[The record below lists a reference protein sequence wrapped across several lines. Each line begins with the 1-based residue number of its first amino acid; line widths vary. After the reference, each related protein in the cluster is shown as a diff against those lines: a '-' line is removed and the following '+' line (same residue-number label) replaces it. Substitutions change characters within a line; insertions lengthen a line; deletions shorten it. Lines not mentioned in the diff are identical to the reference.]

1 MSVEFL
7 EHNSE
12 PKLPGMVDVIPV
24 VHRYKLLPETERVL
38 RETPYEF
45 GFDGFSESVFY
56 RTYSRLKPDGSKE
69 RFNDTVIRCVEGIF
83 SILIDWNEKHGLKW
97 PETEVNGLA
106 LRMGRAMLKMQFLP
120 PGRGL
125 WTNGCDYTYNRGSLA
140 LNNCGFISLNEGLV
154 KAATWTMDAL
164 MCGAGIG
171 FDTRATDEFSRI
183 TIPGCSYCRSLNNQ
197 ENFKTPDD
205 AYRFNNYHKSSHMNG
220 CNCNKTVYKI
230 HDSREGW
237 VYSVYLLLSSYFGG
251 KIVFFDY
258 TGLRKEGEHIHGFGG
273 KSSGPEPLRI
283 LHHRIRCFMECFVA
297 VRDGLKSTNDATHDM
312 ILKLAS
318 IYPETNYYERASLLS
333 AAEKIKSIHGKSYG
347 TSRLICDIFN
357 AIGIC
362 IVAGNIRRSSE
373 IALGYPYDSEF
384 LNMKN
389 YTLNPEREIL
399 GWMSNN
405 TVILEKTSD
414 FDHIDEISERI
425 KDNGEPGIF
434 NMINAKRYGRYGRHE
449 PIGREAEE
457 DSRAMGV
464 NPCITGDS
472 LVLTK
477 DGEIKVEDLV
487 GKQFS
492 VRVAGGIHKSTEKG
506 FWSNGVKP
514 VYRMTL
520 ENGFYIKATKNHKF
534 LVADLRTGKSE
545 WVELGNITD
554 FENQKVFCKDDYLF
568 NVSSIQYEGE
578 YEVYDCTIPGPSC
591 YIANGIYSHNCS
603 EQILESQ
610 EICNLSEVFPKRCN
624 NDIKKLEEAV
634 FLATLYASIV
644 SLLPTHWATTNA
656 IISRNRRIG
665 VSFSGIT
672 EFLHSVGSANMTK
685 YLRILYKVARKTNFD
700 FAGRVGVNPAIR
712 ITTVKPSG
720 TISQLAG
727 VPCGI
732 HFNTFRYCIRRMR
745 ISANSELV
753 KVLHRA
759 GYHSEPDLMAGEGTL
774 VFSYPLDNGES
785 RTAEEVT
792 MWEQAMLQAML
803 QREWSD
809 NAVSC
814 TVYFNPD
821 RESSELKYMLAQLL
835 PIVKSV
841 SLLPH
846 TPSGKYKQAPYEKI
860 SEQEYLAMK
869 ANIKPIQW
877 NDYSEDGIGT
887 NQNDEQTSEIKTEK
901 KEEDSEMSRGCD
913 GDTCNIAAY
922 KMMLED
928 LEKNKEKKESKKR
941 LRTTEQDSEMS
952 RGCDGDACDIAT
964 YKRMMED
971 SKRRK
976 EI

>member
-1 MSVEFL
+1 MTVEFL
-7 EHNSE
+7 EHISE

-24 VHRYKLLPETERVL
+24 TYRYKLSCETEREL

-56 RTYSRLKPDGSKE
+56 RTYSRLKPDGTKE

-83 SILIDWNEKHGLKW
+83 SILIDWNDKHGLKW
-97 PETEVNGLA
+97 PDDEINDLA
-106 LRMGRAMLKMQFLP
+106 LRMGRCMLKMQFLP

-125 WTNGCDYTYNRGSLA
+125 WTNGCEYTYTRGSLA
-140 LNNCGFISLNEGLV
+140 LNNCGFISLKEGIV

-183 TIPGCSYCRSLNNQ
+183 VIPGCSYCRSLNNQ
-197 ENFKTPDD
+197 SNFETKES
-205 AYRFNNYHKSSHMNG
+205 AYCFNNYHKSSI
-220 CNCNKTVYKI
+220 CNNCTCNKLVYKV

-237 VYSVYLLLSSYFGG
+237 VYSVYLLLSSYFDG

-258 TGLRKEGEHIHGFGG
+258 TDLRIEGVTIHGFGG

-283 LHHRIRCFMECFVA
+283 LHHRIRCFMECFVK
-297 VRDGLKSTNDATHDM
+297 VRDGIKTANSAIHDM
-312 ILKLAS
+312 TLELSS
-318 IYPETNYYERASLLS
+318 IYPETNYYERSSLLN
-333 AAEKIKSIHGKSYG
+333 AAEKIRTIEGKTYG

-357 AIGIC
+357 SIGIC

-373 IALGYPYDSEF
+373 ISLGYPYDNEF

-414 FDHIDEISERI
+414 FDYIDEISERI

-464 NPCITGDS
+464 NPC
-472 LVLTK
+472 
-477 DGEIKVEDLV
+477 
-487 GKQFS
+487 
-492 VRVAGGIHKSTEKG
+492 
-506 FWSNGVKP
+506 
-514 VYRMTL
+514 
-520 ENGFYIKATKNHKF
+520 
-534 LVADLRTGKSE
+534 
-545 WVELGNITD
+545 
-554 FENQKVFCKDDYLF
+554 
-568 NVSSIQYEGE
+568 
-578 YEVYDCTIPGPSC
+578 
-591 YIANGIYSHNCS
+591 S

-610 EICNLSEVFPKRCN
+610 EICNLSEVFPKRCSN
-624 NDIKKLEEAV
+624 NLEKLEESV

-644 SLLPTHWATTNA
+644 SLLPTHWATTNS

-685 YLRILYKVARKTNFD
+685 YLRNLYKVARKTNTD
-700 FAGRVGVNPAIR
+700 FANRVGINPSIR

-745 ISANSELV
+745 IAANSELV
-753 KVLHRA
+753 NVLHRA

-785 RTAEEVT
+785 RTAEEVS
-792 MWEQAMLQAML
+792 MWEQAMLQSML

-814 TVYFNPD
+814 TVYFNPE

-860 SEQEYLAMK
+860 TEKEYLEMK
-869 ANIKPIQW
+869 KNIKPIQW
-877 NDYSEDGIGT
+877 NDYSEDGLGT
-887 NQNDEQTSEIKTEK
+887 KQNDEQLTEIQQLTDSLDESKKLKKRKTQ
-901 KEEDSEMSRGCD
+901 EEDSEMSRGCD
-913 GDTCNIAAY
+913 GDACTLAAY
-922 KMMLED
+922 KMMMTD
-928 LEKNKEKKESKKR
+928 SKK
-941 LRTTEQDSEMS
+941 TK
-952 RGCDGDACDIAT
+952 I
-964 YKRMMED
+964 
-971 SKRRK
+971 
-976 EI
+976 